1 VKRRDFITRG
11 LASAA
16 ALATTPTVL
25 AGFQTPGPGGRGRP
39 TEGPVPRADQAA
51 APPSPARAGRKFRLN
66 YAPDFGQ
73 FKAHTGADLLAQI
86 QFASDEG
93 FTAMFDNGIMNRPVE
108 QQDLIARELAR
119 RDMKLGPFVLLAE
132 FGKKS
137 FVTRDKE
144 IREALLQKMRDGVE
158 TTKRIGCR
166 HALVVPGRLDES
178 LAWDYQ
184 TANVVD
190 NLRAC
195 MDICQ
200 PAGLV
205 LVLEPL
211 NPKNHPGLFLTKIP
225 QAYQICKAVN
235 NPSCK
240 IINDIYHQQITEGN
254 LIPNIEAG
262 WDEIA
267 AFHLGDNPG
276 RNEPTSG
283 EINYRNIFKWIHGK
297 GYQGVLCMEHGQSRP
312 GKEGERAVIDA
323 YRACDQF

>member
-1 VKRRDFITRG
+1 MDAR
-11 LASAA
+11 
-16 ALATTPTVL
+16 
-25 AGFQTPGPGGRGRP
+25 
-39 TEGPVPRADQAA
+39 QAA
-51 APPSPARAGRKFRLN
+51 APLSSARGGKPFRLK
-66 YAPDFGQ
+66 YAPSFGQ
-73 FKAHTGADLLAQI
+73 FKAHAGADLLAQI
-86 QFASDEG
+86 QFAADQG
-93 FTAMFDNGIMNRPVE
+93 FTAMFDNGIMGRPVE
-108 QQDLIARELAR
+108 QQDLIARELTKR
-119 RDMKLGPFVLLAE
+119 GMTLGPFVLSAE
-132 FGKKS
+132 FGKKT

-144 IREALLQKMRDGVE
+144 ARDAMRLKMREGVD
-158 TTKRIGCR
+158 TMKRTGCTF
-166 HALVVPGRLDES
+166 ALVVPGRFDES

-205 LVLEPL
+205 VVLEPL

-235 NPSCK
+235 SPSCK
-240 IINDIYHQQITEGN
+240 ILNDIYHQQITEGN

-267 AFHLGDNPG
+267 AFHCGDNPG

-297 GYQGVLCMEHGQSRP
+297 GYTGTICMEHGQSKP
-312 GKEGERAVIDA
+312 GIEGERAVIDA